1 MNIKCAIFDFD
12 GTLFD
17 SMPIWKGLKFEF
29 FESIGI
35 SLTEED
41 KKIFSGLFLMDA
53 LPLAKDR
60 FNLKESLEDL
70 YFAFWNMLSI
80 KYIEKATPKNDIITF
95 LEKLKQNNVKM
106 GIATATG
113 EMAIIPL
120 LEKYNMLRYFS
131 SIKSTYTVN
140 AQKSNPKVYDV
151 VRNELGFEG
160 VIITDDLEMSG
171 ITMHYT
177 LEEAAI
183 LAIEAGNDM
192 LIVDHMES
200 QYDAIIQAVR
210 DQRLSEE
217 SINASVKRIL
227 MMKERLNIINI
238 VE

>member
-151 VRNELGFEG
+151 VRNELGFEKNETWVFEDALYAAKTAKQNG
-160 VIITDDLEMSG
+160 YNVVG
-171 ITMHYT
+171 IFDAS
-177 LEEAAI
+177 EPDVQ
-183 LAIEAGNDM
+183 DM
-192 LIVDHMES
+192 KQIVDI
-200 QYDAIIQAVR
+200 Y
-210 DQRLSEE
+210 
-217 SINASVKRIL
+217 INNYNEIEL
-227 MMKERLNIINI
+227 
-238 VE
+238 